1 VTFEFHE
8 NMVIWRRKKEAWNGF
23 GFLGESKHG
32 KTPLSF
38 AFAHVLFQNGV
49 REIIVFDDCFK
60 LESGRIRQCRTWGN
74 RDALAETYYYALSQ
88 AMTAVGHS
96 ISQLEPGE
104 HTYTLN
110 KVALYLLLMADG
122 PDTVKKERC
131 SRMDFVER
139 LMPSN
144 PFTWDYPKPGKNV
157 VLQRFKD
164 NWSYFIVRR
173 RRKAS
178 KELIDRIVNEA
189 LEDSKMLE
197 D

>member
-122 PDTVKKERC
+122 PDNVKKERC
-131 SRMDFVER
+131 SRLEFVER